1 MSHTQRMEN
10 LENKTKQNETLT
22 KANFAL
28 TLSSSDAEEYR
39 AYKRQKKIAE
49 ITSAISRSASSIGMG
64 DDVKRITERAVRLRQ
79 ASVRLAP
86 SKFYEKREVFS
97 KYSMKVDCII
107 GGDGELLPKVKA
119 YEAVLARRMGAK
131 ELTVKIAPSMISTCR
146 YTEIKRELKKIKK
159 AAGKTIC
166 FKVWM
171 DKKYPYASVLKIARI
186 CSEVGVQ
193 YFSIPYFSGCER
205 LRFDLTGGCALEVSE
220 VETLAD
226 FKKMQGAGVGR
237 IVTSHIWEIYS
248 EWMREVDKIGIVL
261 EDKKMQNAAKA
272 EEKQPDKP
280 AQTPKIEQKA
290 ENAAM
295 EKPKN
300 ALVKAYNPETDYAC
314 RLENGRLKFL

>member
-10 LENKTKQNETLT
+10 LENKTKQNAALT
-22 KANFAL
+22 KANLSL

-49 ITSAISRSASSIGMG
+49 ITSAISRSASSIGIG
-64 DDVKRITERAVRLRQ
+64 EDAKRITERAVRLRQ
-79 ASVRLAP
+79 VSVRLAP

-97 KYSMKVDCII
+97 KCSVKVDCII

-119 YEAVLARRMGAK
+119 YEAVLARRLGAK
-131 ELTVKIAPSMISTCR
+131 ELTVKIAPSMISACR
-146 YTEIKRELKKIKK
+146 YTEIKRELKKIKR
-159 AAGKTIC
+159 AAGTNVC
-166 FKVWM
+166 FKVFM
-171 DKKYPYASVLKIARI
+171 DKNYPYACVLRIARI

-193 YFSIPYFSGCER
+193 YFSIPYFAGCER

-248 EWMREVDKIGIVL
+248 EWMREVDKIGIAV
-261 EDKKMQNAAKA
+261 EEKKAENPVKA
-272 EEKQPDKP
+272 EEKEPE
-280 AQTPKIEQKA
+280 TPKTEQKS
-290 ENAAM
+290 ENTAM
-295 EKPKN
+295 ETPKN
-300 ALVKAYNPETDYAC
+300 ALVKAHNPETDYAC